1 MAVLLSRVYAR
12 GDLVSLIL
20 PEHSGAFVR
29 EKGGWGK
36 YHQWL
41 EKSGIARFNKTI
53 ESLIRIP
60 RKKIGRNKPCPC
72 NSGKK
77 YKKCCASK

>member
-1 MAVLLSRVYAR
+1 MC
-12 GDLVSLIL
+12 DHPEEDFVSLIL
-20 PEHSGAFVR
+20 PEHSGKFVR

-41 EKSGIARFNKTI
+41 ERSGIARFNKTI
-53 ESLIRIP
+53 ESLIRMP
-60 RKKIGRNKPCPC
+60 TKVLRKIGRNSPCPC

-77 YKKCCASK
+77 YKKCCA